1 MKLAIFRIV
10 PASIALVAANL
21 VPVQLSAHHSFAA
34 EFDINQPLEVTGAVT
49 LIEWTNPHARV
60 RIDVEENG
68 EIVNY
73 NFELGSPNQLMRD
86 GWSKND
92 LQPGDR
98 VTVTGHRARKRPTV
112 ARITGISREN
122 GDPVYGR
129 GARDAA
135 GSGN

>member
-10 PASIALVAANL
+10 AASIALVAANL

-73 NFELGSPNQLMRD
+73 NFELGSPNQLMRS

-92 LQPGDR
+92 LQPGDKVR
-98 VTVTGHRARKRPTV
+98 VTGHRARNRRTV

-122 GDPVYGR
+122 GDPIFGR
-129 GARDAA
+129 GARDDPAD
-135 GSGN
+135 GD